1 MRDSKE
7 KAKTRASK
15 VKARDGNGATKTKA
29 RDGNGASKAKAKA
42 KAASK
47 TPAKSVPQEL
57 ETHDEHLAR
66 AEELVD
72 KMLDRASH
80 YAGVVSHGLSKW
92 VARTREDL
100 EDVWAEAQALRHRDE
115 D

>member
-15 VKARDGNGATKTKA
+15 VKARDGNGATKTQA

-47 TPAKSVPQEL
+47 TPAKSQEL

-100 EDVWAEAQALRHRDE
+100 EDVWAEAQALRHRDG